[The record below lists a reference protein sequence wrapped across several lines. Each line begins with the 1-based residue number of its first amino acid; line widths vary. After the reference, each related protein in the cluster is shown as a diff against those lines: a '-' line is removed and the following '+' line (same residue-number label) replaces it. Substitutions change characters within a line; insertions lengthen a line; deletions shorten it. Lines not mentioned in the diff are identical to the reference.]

1 MRSKDCICFRH
12 VYLTTW
18 VLSCDWPETL
28 VLPAVR
34 CLWSQLLVLCVGSN
48 CFLPCK
54 WSFVEWP
61 QWWGEVIIA
70 LIAFFSIFPV
80 VWRCKFGGTS
90 CSLRVCHCTPDQLLQ
105 SGLCP
110 VADFQSP
117 VSLDSDQL
125 CNVMSAYYISHRD
138 DYVESYSTGFPSS
151 TAVQNYRDFIGITYK
166 YLYTHVCLNIL
177 IIYKNNVTYI
187 LFT

>member
-1 MRSKDCICFRH
+1 MRSQDCICFRH
-12 VYLTTW
+12 IYLTSW

-28 VLPAVR
+28 VLQAVR
-34 CLWSQLLVLCVGSN
+34 FLWSQLLVLCVGSN
-48 CFLPCK
+48 CFLTCK
-54 WSFVEWP
+54 CSFVKWP

-80 VWRCKFGGTS
+80 VWQCKFGGTS
-90 CSLRVCHCTPDQLLQ
+90 CFLRVCHCTPDQLLQ

-117 VSLDSDQL
+117 VSLDSEQL
-125 CNVMSAYYISHRD
+125 CNECLLCLSQSWIC
-138 DYVESYSTGFPSS
+138 STGLLSS
-151 TAVQNYRDFIGITYK
+151 PAVQNYRDFIGITCK
-166 YLYTHVCLNIL
+166 YLYTHICLNIL
-177 IIYKNNVTYI
+177 IVYKNNVTYI